1 YAESVGDR
9 SAANRARQ
17 PSCREDI
24 DTRKVMPHLQ
34 SAARILE
41 RLGVDLEA
49 LLKPVFRPG
58 TWALRRGEDE
68 SGPTGSLKRWL
79 RGKPPYT
86 LEIDEDGAFQGT
98 LRRRKLRG
106 SWKMTAHELV
116 LEDQKLGALDCTLD
130 HEGISIVEHNNDDE
144 MTFTR

>member
-1 YAESVGDR
+1 VAESG
-9 SAANRARQ
+9 SARARQ
-17 PSCREDI
+17 LSCREDI
-24 DTRKVMPHLQ
+24 DTSKVMPRLQ

-41 RLGVDLEA
+41 RLGVDLEE

-58 TWALRRGEDE
+58 TWTLRPVEDE

-86 LEIDEDGAFQGT
+86 LEIDENGAFQGT

-106 SWKMTAHELV
+106 A
-116 LEDQKLGALDCTLD
+116 G
-130 HEGISIVEHNNDDE
+130 
-144 MTFTR
+144 R